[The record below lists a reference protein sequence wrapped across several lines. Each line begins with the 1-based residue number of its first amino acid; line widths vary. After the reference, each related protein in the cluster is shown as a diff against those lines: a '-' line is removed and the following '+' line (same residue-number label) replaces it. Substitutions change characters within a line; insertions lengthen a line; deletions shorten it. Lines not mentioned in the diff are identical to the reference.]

1 MKRRKRR
8 KRTGISLLLLAAA
21 CLLPADAAKK
31 KAALEPYV
39 LLEGT
44 VFRET
49 GFSLPNAE
57 IVVIPDPPPG
67 TPPAKIKKMQT
78 VSDAR
83 GEFAL
88 RLPTASMRYTVKV
101 SAKGYHSEE
110 KSITIQGEDRV
121 DVTFH
126 LHEESK

>member
-1 MKRRKRR
+1 MRRRKRR
-8 KRTGISLLLLAAA
+8 KRIGISLLLLATAFF
-21 CLLPADAAKK
+21 LPAEAAKK
-31 KAALEPYV
+31 KAVLEPYA
-39 LLEGT
+39 LLAGT

-57 IVVIPDPPPG
+57 IVVIPDPLPDA
-67 TPPAKIKKMQT
+67 TPLKVKKLQT

-88 RLPTASMRYTVKV
+88 RLPAANMRYTVKV
-101 SAKGYHSEE
+101 SAKGYRSEE
-110 KSITIQGEDRV
+110 KSVTVQGEDRL
-121 DVTFH
+121 DVTFQ